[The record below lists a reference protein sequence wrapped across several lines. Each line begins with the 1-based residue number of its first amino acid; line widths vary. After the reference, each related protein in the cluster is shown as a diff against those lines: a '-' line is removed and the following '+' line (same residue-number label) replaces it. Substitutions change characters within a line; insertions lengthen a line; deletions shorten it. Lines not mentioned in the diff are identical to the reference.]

1 MFTVLIMSRLNQIK
15 YWAMAILVLA
25 CHLQLTQAK
34 LMFAIK
40 GITRAI
46 LNH

>member
-1 MFTVLIMSRLNQIK
+1 MSRLNQIK
-15 YWAMAILVLA
+15 YWAMAVIVLA
-25 CHLQLTQAK
+25 CHLQLTQHK

-40 GITRAI
+40 GISRAL